1 MSHKLYDDFIIKM
14 SYLIA
19 SASTQMYD
27 EVKPLTID
35 MTITSLNKLFETND
49 VGYVYNLWI
58 HDSKFFCKKFLQ
70 KYWCYDGLYDVQ
82 IDIEKLAYLS
92 FPVRQYIALSIS
104 NIKNRNHQHGM
115 IYDIDSVQFTNL
127 DELIELFDFNSNLP
141 EVGYEK
147 IITNIIGNDILSD
160 IPCRSYEEFK
170 NDQETDKKIYNW

>member
-1 MSHKLYDDFIIKM
+1 MSTISYDDFMAKM

-19 SASTQMYD
+19 SSSTQIYD
-27 EVKPLTID
+27 TVQPLTMD
-35 MTITSLNKLFETND
+35 LTIWSLNELFKTTD
-49 VGYVYNLWI
+49 IDHVYDLWN
-58 HDSKFFCKKFLQ
+58 HDKKKFCNIFLQ

-82 IDIEKLAYLS
+82 IDIEKLSSLS

-104 NIKNRNHQHGM
+104 NIRNRNHECGM

-127 DELIELFDFNSNLP
+127 DELIELFDFNANLP

-147 IITNIIGNDILSD
+147 IIGKIIGNDILNGV
-160 IPCRSYEEFK
+160 PCRSYKEFE